1 MSREKIY
8 GVLRDRVGEKK
19 RWFVCEE
26 QEKSRPT
33 RFLVGFGWFDQE

>member
-8 GVLRDRVGEKK
+8 GVLRDTVEGGKG
-19 RWFVCEE
+19 WFVCEE

-33 RFLVGFGWFDQE
+33 RFLVGLGWFDQE